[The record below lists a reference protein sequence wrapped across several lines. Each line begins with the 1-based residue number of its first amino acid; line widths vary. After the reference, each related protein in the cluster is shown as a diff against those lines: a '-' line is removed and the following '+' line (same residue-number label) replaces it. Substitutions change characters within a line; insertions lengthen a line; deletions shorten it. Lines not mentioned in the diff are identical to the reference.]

1 MALDESMTDPPPT
14 ARMKS
19 TPSLRHR
26 SIPSAQADEVH
37 AAVAEQ
43 PADLVQQAGL
53 LGALAAVMDQNLV
66 TAVLFHEVGH
76 FFLGLL
82 PEHDF
87 GRGMI
92 DEISHNQCVFAKL
105 RKIPQIIRR

>member
-1 MALDESMTDPPPT
+1 
-14 ARMKS
+14 
-19 TPSLRHR
+19 
-26 SIPSAQADEVH
+26 
-37 AAVAEQ
+37 
-43 PADLVQQAGL
+43 
-53 LGALAAVMDQNLV
+53 MDQNLV